1 MAVTLPAAAQI
12 VTSSVRRLSLWLL
25 LSLLLVIAQ
34 QGAVAHEIS
43 HYVDYLNQSQQND
56 KQSPADKLC
65 EKCLAFAQIAGAV
78 HAEPPVLAL
87 PALTYDYTPVA
98 PVAVIAAEAPAYR
111 SRGPPL
117 LL

>member
-1 MAVTLPAAAQI
+1 M
-12 VTSSVRRLSLWLL
+12 RRLSSWLL

-43 HYVDYLNQSQQND
+43 HYVDNVKQSQQKN

-87 PALTYDYTPVA
+87 LALLTFEYSPQA
-98 PVAVIAAEAPAYR
+98 PVAVIAAEAPACR
-111 SRGPPL
+111 NRGPPAL
-117 LL
+117 L

>member
-1 MAVTLPAAAQI
+1 MSCTI
-12 VTSSVRRLSLWLL
+12 GRLSLWLL

-43 HYVDYLNQSQQND
+43 HYVDDAKQSQQKN

-87 PALTYDYTPVA
+87 LALLTYDYTPQA
-98 PVAVIAAEAPAYR
+98 PGAVIAAEAPACR
-111 SRGPPL
+111 NRGPPAL
-117 LL
+117 L